1 MEAPCPGR
9 AQLFQGG
16 SSFPL
21 RERTRSSTQR
31 SPETWPSL
39 FPKVRSQAGGE
50 GRHPALCSPPG
61 QICWGSRR
69 GPVCPWGY
77 VRISKVK
84 PAGAAPTGKSARP
97 LPPATPPAPPHWPRS
112 GSWVRAILLLG
123 TLPFLSFPTI
133 Y

>member
-77 VRISKVK
+77 
-84 PAGAAPTGKSARP
+84 RP
-97 LPPATPPAPPHWPRS
+97 HLESEASRGSTHRQVSPAPSSGHPPRAPPLATQ
-112 GSWVRAILLLG
+112 RLLG
-123 TLPFLSFPTI
+123 AGDPSFRDSALP
-133 Y
+133 